1 MAAYSGNFGK
11 DDPQVFGNLTSFG
24 GIVGIFLAWGL
35 TPLNASRTTLTLA
48 IFGGAFV
55 GGLIPFAILV
65 LIHRSRVESTIHR
78 MQESKVASTTA
89 TRPSVESVHLAVFD
103 LLCCVMVADGRVSTR
118 EKEKTREIMS
128 KVDIHWTDDEFDN
141 RVTTFIEE
149 IRKQGYF
156 NVVQRSIRRLPLFKQ
171 IGREKVLIKCI
182 DLVAIGDGKLDPR
195 AK

>member
-1 MAAYSGNFGK
+1 
-11 DDPQVFGNLTSFG
+11 
-24 GIVGIFLAWGL
+24 
-35 TPLNASRTTLTLA
+35 
-48 IFGGAFV
+48 
-55 GGLIPFAILV
+55 
-65 LIHRSRVESTIHR
+65 
-78 MQESKVASTTA
+78 
-89 TRPSVESVHLAVFD
+89 
-103 LLCCVMVADGRVSTR
+103 MVADGRVSTR

-141 RVTTFIEE
+141 RVATFIEE

-195 AK
+195 EKDLCDRIREVIGPIDSNATEPPKSGTPTR